1 MPIENPER
9 VDEYVR
15 LLFAPED
22 PALSSVPQRQKAQ
35 GLPAINISPDEGKLI
50 QILLRSVGARRVL
63 EIGTLGGYSGVWMA
77 RVLGPGGRLVT
88 LEIDPKHAA
97 FARKT
102 FADAGV
108 ADRVEVREG
117 SAREILPKLR
127 EKFDAVFVDADK
139 ESYPFYFKEA
149 MRLLRVGGLLLGD
162 NAFRDGRVA
171 DPEDRDPAVEAMR
184 KFNRLAAE
192 DPRLLSSIIPVRDGL
207 LAGVKIAD

>member
-1 MPIENPER
+1 MSIENPER

-15 LLFAPED
+15 QLFAPED
-22 PALSSVPQRQKAQ
+22 PALSSVPQRQEAQ

-50 QILLRSVGARRVL
+50 QVLLRAVGARRVL
-63 EIGTLGGYSGVWMA
+63 EIGTLGGYSGVWIA
-77 RVLGPGGRLVT
+77 RALGPGGKLVT
-88 LEIDPKHAA
+88 LEIDPKHAN

-102 FADAGV
+102 FTDAGV
-108 ADRVEVREG
+108 SDRVDVREG
-117 SAREILPKLR
+117 SAREILPKLNER
-127 EKFDAVFVDADK
+127 FDAVFVDADK
-139 ESYPFYFKEA
+139 ESYPFYFAEA

-171 DPEDRDPAVEAMR
+171 DPKDRDPAVEAMR

-192 DPRLLSSIIPVRDGL
+192 DPRLIASIVPVRDGL